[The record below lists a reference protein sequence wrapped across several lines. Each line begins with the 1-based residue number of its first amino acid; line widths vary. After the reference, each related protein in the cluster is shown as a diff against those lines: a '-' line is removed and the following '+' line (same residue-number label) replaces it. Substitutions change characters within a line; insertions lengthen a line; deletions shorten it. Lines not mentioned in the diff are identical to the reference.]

1 MVRMT
6 AASAA
11 VLFMLTAALPAFA
24 AELTPHRAFYRLSLA
39 SLSSDSEIS
48 DVQGGIGYE
57 ISDGCDGWIVEQ
69 QYAMRVLWSNGNE
82 IDTSDSFTS
91 WESKDGL
98 SYRFN
103 VRKFRNGTEYMVING
118 SAELKS
124 KDGPG
129 MARFDEPES
138 DRIALPK
145 GTVFPTE
152 HTIRLL
158 QTAQEGA
165 KFDRRMV
172 FDGSDVES
180 AAPVSTVILAQRPGK
195 VGGVIESPLGPYP
208 VWPMK
213 LAFYAAAGK
222 AGEGEEL
229 PEFELSMDLQ
239 DNGVAAALVLQFDD
253 FSLNGTLESLEQ
265 LPAAGC

>member
-11 VLFMLTAALPAFA
+11 VLIALTAAVPATA
-24 AELTPHRAFYRLSLA
+24 AEMVAHRAFYRLSLA
-39 SLSSDSEIS
+39 SLTSDSEIS

-82 IDTSDSFTS
+82 MDSSDSFTS

-98 SYRFN
+98 NYRFN
-103 VRKFRNGTEYMVING
+103 VRKFRDGTEYMAING
-118 SAELKS
+118 NAELES
-124 KDGPG
+124 KGGAG
-129 MARFDEPES
+129 MARFEEPES

-152 HTIRLL
+152 HTVGIL
-158 QTAQEGA
+158 QSARKGE
-165 KFDRRMV
+165 KFDRQLV
-172 FDGSDVES
+172 FDGSEIES
-180 AAPVSTVILAQRPGK
+180 AAPVTTIIFAQRPAKDDGILK
-195 VGGVIESPLGPYP
+195 PPLGPHP

-222 AGEGEEL
+222 AGPGEEL

-239 DNGVAAALVLQFDD
+239 ENGIAAGLILQFDD
-253 FSLNGTLESLEQ
+253 FSLSGTLESLEE
-265 LPAAGC
+265 LPDAGC

>member
-1 MVRMT
+1 MARMT
-6 AASAA
+6 AASVA
-11 VLFMLTAALPAFA
+11 VLIALTAALPAPA
-24 AELTPHRAFYRLSLA
+24 AELISHRAFYRLSLA
-39 SLSSDSEIS
+39 SLNSDSEIS

-82 IDTSDSFTS
+82 MDSSDSFVS

-98 SYRFN
+98 NYRFN
-103 VRKFRNGTEYMVING
+103 VKKFRDGTEYMRING

-124 KDGPG
+124 KGGAG

-138 DRIALPK
+138 DRIVLPE

-152 HTIRLL
+152 HTVRLL
-158 QTAQEGA
+158 ARARNGE
-165 KFDRRMV
+165 KFDRQLV
-172 FDGSDVES
+172 FDGSDVQS
-180 AAPVSTVILAQRPGK
+180 AAPVSTVILAQRPAKDDGILK
-195 VGGVIESPLGPYP
+195 PPLGPYT

-222 AGEGEEL
+222 AGPGEEL
-229 PEFELSMDLQ
+229 PEFELAMDLQ
-239 DNGVAAALVLQFDD
+239 ENGVATRLVLQFDD
-253 FSLNGTLESLEQ
+253 FSLNGTLESIEQ
-265 LPAAGC
+265 LPEAGC